1 MLVYPSGKKHPLY
14 DGLTIR
20 VIYTALSTIFFPR

>member
-20 VIYTALSTIFFPR
+20 VIYTALATIFFPR